1 MIKLIDSADN
11 PFDDWSKLLNQLHLP
26 SSEPI
31 QSAHRLAYL
40 NLIRKAGTYKKL
52 STTTTEFI
60 PKGYIV
66 KEWAGLLHHIFHN
79 LQYDLIY
86 EYCAILVRRNSSLP
100 VNLLIEAIEC
110 CPHHPQLAAY
120 IVPVLGE
127 TGYFICNKNKEWHWL
142 HPDYWNDACSFKA
155 SLQRMFA
162 FEMYVK
168 QNTGEAILYFF
179 KNITSWTEKELG
191 LSCSIILKN
200 IQHEHEPLIMNALN
214 GLNTTS
220 GLHLLRLVFQFPDH
234 EITQKFKSEFDQKF
248 HTTKI
253 ETIEVPAIKKSK
265 KPLEFKKIL
274 GTIPPSWY
282 NTSTRKIEVYNQLI
296 KFGWITEFIDC
307 LSRYQDELSALDFAK
322 FLIDQKLFTELIPVE
337 KISELLN
344 YETFNQLAL
353 YWIKSN
359 KGDIDLEAFLKFIRV
374 EKHFWSDDLLL
385 GILSFSEY
393 KRLVKEYNLEVFF
406 EKIPYKINPNSK
418 QLGKIHKQIQFS
430 EDPHFDFNQIIKFR
444 QDLRK

>member
-1 MIKLIDSADN
+1 MNFPDNLRYTKDHEWIRLEGNTAYIGGSDGSVYVASLAKAARNIRPMNLAKLMQSKRPILAIALSPSERFVAVAQFSAVIIIDLQTKQIAHTMTQVGGRILSLAWD
-11 PFDDWSKLLNQLHLP
+11 PREELLLLGRA
-26 SSEPI
+26 SGETFGW
-31 QSAHRLAYL
+31 RLAGSSAAGRDSL
-40 NLIRKAGTYKKL
+40 NALEQYGNAGG
-52 STTTTEFI
+52 S
-60 PKGYIV
+60 PIV
-66 KEWAGLLHHIFHN
+66 RLAFHPSGRAFVSAEQDGRISLWRLL
-79 LQYDLIY
+79 
-86 EYCAILVRRNSSLP
+86 R
-100 VNLLIEAIEC
+100 
-110 CPHHPQLAAY
+110 
-120 IVPVLGE
+120 
-127 TGYFICNKNKEWHWL
+127 
-142 HPDYWNDACSFKA
+142 
-155 SLQRMFA
+155 
-162 FEMYVK
+162 
-168 QNTGEAILYFF
+168 
-179 KNITSWTEKELG
+179 TEKELG

-200 IQHEHEPLIMNALN
+200 IQPEHEPLIMNALKN
-214 GLNTTS
+214 LNTTS
-220 GLHLLRLVFQFPDH
+220 SLHLLRLVFQFPDH

-248 HTTKI
+248 HTNKI
-253 ETIEVPAIKKSK
+253 ETIEVPTFKKSK
-265 KPLEFKKIL
+265 KTFAFNKIL
-274 GTIPPSWY
+274 GIIPPLWY
-282 NTSTRKIEVYNQLI
+282 RTSTRKSEVYNQLI
-296 KFGWITEFIDC
+296 KYGWITEFIDS
-307 LSRYQDELSALDFAK
+307 LSRYQDEQSALDFGK

-344 YETFNQLAL
+344 YDTFNQLAL